1 MSRLTI
7 YTSLAM
13 LVACVGCER
22 TRITYTDADM
32 RQAFPAD
39 LIEHS
44 PYIIVAVA
52 GTKVSEGPPGLVTR
66 PHGRPPFPAQ
76 KYSFTLTVQR
86 SLRGDLASG
95 EVITVFGY
103 ESEALVMIGPPLG
116 ICGPK
121 GELGIYF
128 LRRSGPAFRVVVDD
142 FRIRIPLDENTDLRV
157 VERGGDVPVSIWRL
171 MMSPLQSGLKPTTQ
185 NDLSEAQQATIGSL
199 GGAAEVRLMLEAMRE
214 SPSADFRMEACLW
227 LNTGYRGG
235 YGLEGC
241 ALRLLKDSHLDDAH
255 AQKLKAVLSGAPK
268 ARAPMRSILAED
280 RRRQLG
286 FWAQGND
293 PRKIQAF
300 LCLLSRH
307 PDKEIARLATQAL
320 FVGWRDWSPSRPG
333 ACPD

>member
-1 MSRLTI
+1 
-7 YTSLAM
+7 
-13 LVACVGCER
+13 
-22 TRITYTDADM
+22 M

-52 GTKVSEGPPGLVTR
+52 GTKVSEGPPGLFTR
-66 PHGRPPFPAQ
+66 PHGWPPFPAQ
-76 KYSFTLTVQR
+76 KYSFTLTVQH

-103 ESEALVMIGPPLG
+103 ESQALVMIGPPLG

-157 VERGGDVPVSIWRL
+157 VERGGDIPVSIWRL
-171 MMSPLQSGLKPTTQ
+171 MMSSLQSGLTPTTQ
-185 NDLSEAQQATIGSL
+185 NDLVQAQLATIGSL
-199 GGAAEVRLMLEAMRE
+199 GGAAYVRLMSEAMRE

-227 LNTGYRGG
+227 LNTVYSGH
-235 YGLEGC
+235 GLEGC

-255 AQKLKAVLSGAPK
+255 VQKLKAVLSGAPK
-268 ARAPMRSILAED
+268 ARAQMRSILAED

-320 FVGWRDWSPSRPG
+320 FVGWRDWSPSRPV